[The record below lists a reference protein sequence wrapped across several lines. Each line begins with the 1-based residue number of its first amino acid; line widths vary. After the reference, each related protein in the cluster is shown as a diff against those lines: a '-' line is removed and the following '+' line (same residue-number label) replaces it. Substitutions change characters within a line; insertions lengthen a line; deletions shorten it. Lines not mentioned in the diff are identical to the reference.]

1 MQNVKEISLSD
12 LQVSKVNPRT
22 YFDEEKLKELA
33 ESIKVK
39 GVISPILVRPL
50 KLKDSDN
57 KDKPVL
63 AVLAKDVVNGKFEIV
78 YGERRFKA
86 SLLAKLKAIPAI
98 VRVLTDAEVLELQ
111 VIENLQR
118 EDLNPIEEAQG
129 FKALLEQCK
138 YTQEKLAGKIG
149 KSQGYIAARLA
160 LLNLTDDFQKD
171 IASAKLLPGHVKH
184 LMVIADRPKILTAIR
199 KEMGSHKEQLTVRAF
214 ESIVGTV
221 LGRQAKQ
228 LTNSSYGGG
237 PEFNTKDCNDCEFKR
252 TTQSSYGS
260 PEKKCVNSDCYNKKQ
275 RLARKAQTE
284 RVKEKISK
292 GGVVDE
298 SQLNNVVR
306 LNDYRCKFDVK
317 TCKRCE
323 KRKIAKSKDFHG
335 KVKSEEVC
343 IDKECFNRKNQAW
356 EDAKEKQ
363 ELQSFKKKVDKVK
376 AKAVRTKMDRIF
388 WVLLITNSIYHIHG
402 DGIDALTEAYGFNKA
417 KLSTRSSILE
427 YFTSNKKLN
436 LEEIFRFI
444 TYWKD

>member
-12 LQVSKVNPRT
+12 LQTSKVNPRT
-22 YFDEEKLKELA
+22 YYNEEKLKELA

-39 GVISPILVRPL
+39 GIISPILVRPL
-50 KLKDSDN
+50 RLKDSVN

-63 AVLAKDVVNGKFEIV
+63 ATLAKDVIDGKFEIV

-86 SLLAKLKAIPAI
+86 SRLAKLKVIPAI
-98 VRVLTDAEVLELQ
+98 IRTLTDEEVLELQ

-171 IASAKLLPGHVKH
+171 IASSKLLPGHVKH
-184 LMVIADRPKILTAIR
+184 LMVIADRPKILKAIR
-199 KEMGSHKEQLTVRAF
+199 KEMGNHKEQLTVRAF
-214 ESIVGTV
+214 ESCVGTV

-228 LTNSSYGGG
+228 LTRATWGGG
-237 PEFNTKDCNDCEFKR
+237 PEFNTKDCDSCEFKR
-252 TTQSSYGS
+252 SIQNAYGP
-260 PEKKCVNSDCYNKKQ
+260 PEKKCVDADCYNKKQ
-275 RLARKAQTE
+275 RLARKAKAE
-284 RVKEKISK
+284 RMKQKMIK

-298 SQLNNVVR
+298 SQLKDVEE
-306 LNDYRCKFDVK
+306 LTGHHCKFDAK
-317 TCKRCE
+317 TCKRCD
-323 KRKIAKSKDFHG
+323 KRKIAKFKDYDG
-335 KVKSEEVC
+335 KVKSKEVC
-343 IDKECFNRKNQAW
+343 TDKECFNRKNA
-356 EDAKEKQ
+356 EADEAKQRQ
-363 ELQSFKKKVDKVK
+363 EIQSFKKRVEKIK
-376 AKAVRTKMDRIF
+376 AKAARAKMDRNF
-388 WVLLITNSIYHIHG
+388 WVLLVANNAGSIYG
-402 DGIDALTEAYGFNKA
+402 DDIDALVEAYGLDKA
-417 KLSTRSSILE
+417 KLKTRKSALE

-444 TYWKD
+444 TYWGN